1 MASALENCHS
11 HLKDTFD
18 EIGLKFGYD
27 ESSLTGIVYHY
38 LFKYSPQLLTRTQ
51 EALQSL
57 GLRNKKYLALH
68 MRTGFEGMD
77 IQESPKGIGR
87 GGKIWQS
94 QKHWKKSMDC
104 ALKVADDKTGVNS
117 PLFLATDSYNA
128 KEWTVAK
135 YVW

>member
-1 MASALENCHS
+1 
-11 HLKDTFD
+11 
-18 EIGLKFGYD
+18 
-27 ESSLTGIVYHY
+27 
-38 LFKYSPQLLTRTQ
+38 
-51 EALQSL
+51 
-57 GLRNKKYLALH
+57 

-128 KEWTVAK
+128 KEWTAAQYGDRVRTVTNITIVHVDK
-135 YVW
+135 RKSWTTEDDQFFGNMD